1 MDKNESEDED
11 LRGNSNVY
19 REIGPYLGTGF
30 QLAATVAGMVF
41 LGRWLDNLTGKD
53 PLFILLFSFFGV
65 GAGLYNFIKTVIYL
79 GKKKEK

>member
-1 MDKNESEDED
+1 MDKNENEDED
-11 LRGNSNVY
+11 FKGGSNVY

-30 QLAATVAGMVF
+30 QLAVTVTAMVF
-41 LGRWLDNLTGKD
+41 LGRWLDNITGKE
-53 PLFILLFSFFGV
+53 PIFILIFSFLGV